1 MLRIGFMVQINH
13 VEKVGLKIMLIT
25 YDIRLSVSL
34 APTLAPSRSVLDI
47 TNKPSPPP
55 PLVNPMSAGV
65 ACQPPPSNMHHIN
78 NMSSQFCLSWRAGQ
92 INPMRLGAVG

>member
-1 MLRIGFMVQINH
+1 MEMLRIGFMVQINH

-55 PLVNPMSAGV
+55 LLIIP
-65 ACQPPPSNMHHIN
+65 
-78 NMSSQFCLSWRAGQ
+78 
-92 INPMRLGAVG
+92 